1 VISLQNRLGISYK
14 DASHRLYMAE
24 IEKLKADRK
33 IFKAF
38 VTLKETTKIAL
49 EKGYNAVNEKEEGSE
64 DMDNT

>member
-1 VISLQNRLGISYK
+1 
-14 DASHRLYMAE
+14 MAE